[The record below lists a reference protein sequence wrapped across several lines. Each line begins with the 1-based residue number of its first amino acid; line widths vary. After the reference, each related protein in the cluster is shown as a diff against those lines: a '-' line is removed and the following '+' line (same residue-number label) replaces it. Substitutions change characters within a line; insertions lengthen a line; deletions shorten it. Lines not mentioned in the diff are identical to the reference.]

1 MDSNKKKNSVRY
13 KCQVRDI
20 NKKACLTRASTLT
33 FVLSRKL
40 LEAVA
45 ARAAPFL
52 CNFRA
57 NFASLHASAKT
68 QMQVK
73 RVLCRRLTEP
83 PFLLNDLPKTE
94 GDTTEKIEK
103 EGQE

>member
-1 MDSNKKKNSVRY
+1 LVDCPNTRFNA
-13 KCQVRDI
+13 DI
-20 NKKACLTRASTLT
+20 ADK
-33 FVLSRKL
+33 
-40 LEAVA
+40 
-45 ARAAPFL
+45 P
-52 CNFRA
+52 
-57 NFASLHASAKT
+57 

-73 RVLCRRLTEP
+73 RMLCRRLTEP